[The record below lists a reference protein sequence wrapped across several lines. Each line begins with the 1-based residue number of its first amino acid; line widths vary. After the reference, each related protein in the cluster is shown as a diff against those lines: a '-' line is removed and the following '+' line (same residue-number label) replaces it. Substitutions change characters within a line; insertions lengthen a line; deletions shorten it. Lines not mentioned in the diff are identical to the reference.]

1 MAIEDEHFYEHG
13 GIDYGAIVRAG
24 WEDLK
29 AGAAVQGGSTITQQ
43 LVRNLY
49 IADPEETIER
59 KIREATWAEEYEQK
73 YSKRPDPHQVPEH
86 GLLRD
91 HRRPHRGRRPGRRR
105 DLLLEAG
112 VEAST
117 CPRRR

>member
-1 MAIEDEHFYEHG
+1 MLDHATVAIEDEHFYEHG

-29 AGAAVQGGSTITQQ
+29 AGEAVQGGSTITQQ

-73 YSKRPDPHQVPEH
+73 YSKRRSSP
-86 GLLRD
+86 
-91 HRRPHRGRRPGRRR
+91 
-105 DLLLEAG
+105 
-112 VEAST
+112 ST
-117 CPRRR
+117 